1 MLNKRGQALVEFI
14 LILPVFL
21 MILFVIVDFGMIFN
35 AKSSLEND
43 TSDIVLMVEN
53 GDDIN
58 NIQLSYPKYDI
69 SIKKSDDNKYYNIY
83 VKSYVD
89 IVTPGMNLILDD
101 PYPIYTERVIP
112 YEESK

>member
-53 GDDIN
+53 GDDI
-58 NIQLSYPKYDI
+58 

-101 PYPIYTERVIP
+101 PYAIYTERVIP